1 MVRTSIVCMAICV
14 SGLTDTMGV
23 GYDQRNALIIGITMG
38 FAVIPIIFS
47 ISEDAV
53 FSVPKHLSSGSLALR
68 CYTLAN
74 IDESG
79 VALC

>member
-1 MVRTSIVCMAICV
+1 MFLDAENPPELQQVLFDGNMRLW
-14 SGLTDTMGV
+14 LTDTMGV

-53 FSVPKHLSSGSLALR
+53 FSVPKHLSSGSLVLTA
-68 CYTLAN
+68 
-74 IDESG
+74 II
-79 VALC
+79 